1 MSDTIKSTDDARV
14 ANSPVRHA
22 YRTLSDAE
30 KRRISDIKDLG
41 DAFLTEI
48 ASDEG
53 REFSLARTRI
63 EEAVMWA
70 VKGLTR

>member
-1 MSDTIKSTDDARV
+1 MSETFKSTDDARV
-14 ANSPVRHA
+14 ANSPVRHIP
-22 YRTLSDAE
+22 RTLNDAE
-30 KRRISDIKDLG
+30 ACRVSAVKDIG

-48 ASDEG
+48 SCEQG
-53 REFSLARTRI
+53 REFALARTKI